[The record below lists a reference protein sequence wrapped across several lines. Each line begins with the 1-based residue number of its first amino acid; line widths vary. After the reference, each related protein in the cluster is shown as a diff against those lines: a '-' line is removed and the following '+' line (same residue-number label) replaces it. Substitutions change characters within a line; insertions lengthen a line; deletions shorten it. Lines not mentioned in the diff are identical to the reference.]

1 MDGVSHPGAEVE
13 AALDAVSQM
22 FAQVKSEPTPAEAM
36 LWAEEIERLG
46 PQAVLRFARFWMAG
60 GGQNGFMRAPRIVDL
75 RRFVDPTWADEAL
88 ALSRLQRLVQEAG
101 PYRVPCAEDGMDEAL
116 AAAVQ
121 HLGGWV
127 RVCEIM
133 PDASDEHGLRQFE
146 RKFALAW
153 QQVEGA
159 RVQARRLGSVQLQ
172 ALGRSREAASPTE
185 EASNSAPAPR

>member
-1 MDGVSHPGAEVE
+1 
-13 AALDAVSQM
+13 M

-88 ALSRLQRLVQEAG
+88 ALSRLQRLVQEVG
-101 PYRVPCAEDGMDEAL
+101 PYRVPCAQDGMDEVL
-116 AAAVQ
+116 ASVVQ

-127 RVCEIM
+127 KVCEIM
-133 PDASDEHGLRQFE
+133 PDARDEYGLRQFE

-159 RVQARRLGSVQLQ
+159 MVQARRLGAVRLQ
-172 ALGRSREAASPTE
+172 PIGFTPQAACVAEESTDPAEAPKAGSCV
-185 EASNSAPAPR
+185 